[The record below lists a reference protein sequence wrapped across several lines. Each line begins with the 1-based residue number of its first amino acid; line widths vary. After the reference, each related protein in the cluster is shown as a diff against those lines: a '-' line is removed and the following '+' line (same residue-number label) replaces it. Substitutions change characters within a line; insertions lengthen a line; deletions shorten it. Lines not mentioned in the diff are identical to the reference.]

1 MGAEF
6 FECAGEGF
14 DVGVGEVAGEVLFD
28 RVPVVAAGSLHRVA
42 AVVGEDDENRAA
54 VVLGANAADEAGLF
68 HSVDD
73 TGEAALAA
81 EDPLGE
87 LVHAQTV
94 GRLLE
99 VNEHVVPAQR
109 NAGVA
114 VELGVEHVDQCERAL
129 EVEAPGAQPL
139 GRGA

>member
-1 MGAEF
+1 MS
-6 FECAGEGF
+6 
-14 DVGVGEVAGEVLFD
+14 VSEVAGEVLFN

-54 VVLGANAADEAGLF
+54 VVLGPNAADEAGLF

-73 TGEAALAA
+73 AGEAALAV

-99 VNEHVVPAQR
+99 VNEHVVPAKR
-109 NAGVA
+109 NAGIA
-114 VELGVEHVDQCERAL
+114 LELGVEHVDKCERAL
-129 EVEAPGAQPL
+129 EVEPPGAQPL
-139 GRGA
+139 GRRA